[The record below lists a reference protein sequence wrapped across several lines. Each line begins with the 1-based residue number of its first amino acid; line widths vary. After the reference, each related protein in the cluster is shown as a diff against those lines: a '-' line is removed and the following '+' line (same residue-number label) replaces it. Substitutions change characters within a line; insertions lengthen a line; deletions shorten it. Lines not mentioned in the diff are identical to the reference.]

1 MPPSKPRRGHR
12 LNVELLE
19 DRINPSPTLF
29 ADQLLPGSGAMWNF
43 SRVGAGASPIFA
55 DLTGSGQDDL
65 ITVSADEQLY
75 AYAYNPST
83 GQPAILQHYVLPPGA
98 GQLQSTP
105 VVVNLPS
112 GKAVFVGTSTGEV
125 FGFNAVSGALLPGWP
140 QSVGY
145 QEPNYPAFPA
155 DTILG
160 HIAAGDLEGNG
171 VPDIVVTSLNALVTA
186 FRPDGTV
193 LWRYSN
199 DDTVFGGVT
208 IADLNNDG
216 HLEVVLG
223 GDSSASAYYFA
234 GGRIVCLS
242 ASGRREWIK
251 NTDQVIWSSPAVADL
266 TGSGKLDV
274 IVGTG
279 YFYSNVGN
287 KVYALDS
294 QGHDLPGWP
303 YRTDPNPGIV
313 AQVYSS
319 PAIADLNGD
328 GFLDVVVADGQGRI
342 HAISG
347 KPGDTVNGVQR
358 ALWVVQGFPT
368 PPPGGFVSSPIIADI
383 DGDGTPDIVMGDTAG
398 ILRGFNGI
406 NGAQIFQHVDN
417 PTTGAGMEYTNA
429 PAVGHFIPGA
439 ALQLTVVGNTVPNP
453 STVQSPGRM
462 LMFNLNPTTLTP
474 PWPMFRQNSSNDAV
488 ARPDILPAGYDSNYA
503 LLVSLFNGA
512 LGRAPTAQELNTIW
526 FPLMRH
532 APSLRSDIASIVA
545 SSEARDRQIQSWYT
559 SYLGRA
565 AESAALGP
573 NGPYQQAMSAGTSY
587 ATLQAA
593 IVASQE
599 AYLRAGGTS
608 ASWVDYL
615 YQKVLGRAASGG
627 EDAGWIAYLNAN
639 PNNRTLIALTFLHSD
654 ETLLALTS
662 GWYRTYGNS
671 SPLVDSQAGMIMD
684 LRRGKTEEQC
694 LTDMLNSLGD
704 YLSTQQE
711 GSWIRAIYP
720 NLLQRAITPG
730 ETIGWLQALQ
740 HGVTY
745 NSIAKA
751 ILESN
756 EYLGLLVSGWFQ
768 RYLLR
773 SPSPGEVN
781 AFVGALQ
788 SGVPRVTLIA
798 GIISSPEYWATRAH
812 NDYTTFINAVAQD
825 LQGHAPDSVEVGFW
839 LNRQS
844 QVGDTRTFM
853 PQFILAGGYADE
865 YFKLTLTEWFYAY
878 LARYPQTP
886 SYQGRIIT
894 ATSPF
899 TAQAFADAW
908 AAGANPED
916 LQAAI
921 LGSSEYLLLAREK
934 AFWLGDRWRQ

>member
-1 MPPSKPRRGHR
+1 
-12 LNVELLE
+12 VELLE
-19 DRINPSPTLF
+19 DRINPAPTLF

-55 DLTGSGQDDL
+55 DLTGSGQDEL

-75 AYAYNPST
+75 AYAYNAAT
-83 GQPAILQHYVLPPGA
+83 GQPTIFQHYALPPGA

-105 VVVNLPS
+105 VVVSLPS
-112 GKAVFVGTSTGEV
+112 GKAIFVGTSTGEV

-145 QEPNYPAFPA
+145 QEPNYPVFPA

-171 VPDIVVTSLNALVTA
+171 VPDIVVTSLNCLVTA
-186 FRPDGTV
+186 FRPDGSV

-199 DDTVFGGVT
+199 DDTIFGGVT

-216 HLEVVLG
+216 HLEVILG

-279 YFYSNVGN
+279 FFYSNVGN

-303 YRTDPNPGIV
+303 YVTDPNPGIG

-319 PAIADLNGD
+319 PAIGDLNGD
-328 GFLDVVVADGQGRI
+328 GFLDVVVCDGQGRI

-358 ALWVVQGFPT
+358 ALWVVQAFPT
-368 PPPGGFVSSPIIADI
+368 PGAFVGSPILADTN
-383 DGDGTPDIVMGDTAG
+383 GDGIPDVVMGDSAG
-398 ILRGFNGI
+398 ILRGFSGA
-406 NGAQIFQHVDN
+406 NGAQIFEHVNN
-417 PTTGAGMEYTNA
+417 PSTGAGLEYTNA

-439 ALQLTVVGNTVPNP
+439 ALQLAVVGNTVPNP

-462 LMFNLNPTTLTP
+462 LMFSLDPSTLTP
-474 PWPMFRQNSSNDAV
+474 PWPMFRENSSNDAV
-488 ARPDILPAGYDSNYA
+488 ARPDILPAGYDSSYA

-545 SSEARDRQIQSWYT
+545 SGEARDRQIQSWYT
-559 SYLGRA
+559 NYLGRS
-565 AESAALGP
+565 AEPAVLGP

-587 ATLQAA
+587 ASLQAA
-593 IVASQE
+593 ILASQE

-615 YQKVLGRAASGG
+615 YQKVLGRAPAGG
-627 EDAGWIAYLNAN
+627 EDSGWIGYLNAN
-639 PNNRTLIALTFLHSD
+639 PNNRGLIALTFLQAP
-654 ETLLALTS
+654 EVLQARIG
-662 GWYRTYGNS
+662 GWYHTYLNTAP
-671 SPLVDSQAGMIMD
+671 PLDSQAGIMMD

-694 LTDMLNSLGD
+694 LTDMVNSLGD

-711 GSWIRAIYP
+711 GCWIRAVYS
-720 NLLQRAITPG
+720 NLLQRAISPG
-730 ETIGWLQALQ
+730 ETVGWLQAMQ
-740 HGVTY
+740 NGFTY
-745 NSIAKA
+745 SNISKA
-751 ILESN
+751 ILESG
-756 EYLGLLVSGWFQ
+756 EYLGLLVRGWFQ

-773 SPSPGEVN
+773 NPGPGEISP
-781 AFVGALQ
+781 FVSALQ
-788 SGVPRVTLIA
+788 SGVPRVSLIA
-798 GIISSPEYWATRAH
+798 AIISSPEYWSTQAQGNLTA
-812 NDYTTFINAVAQD
+812 FITAVCQD
-825 LQGHAPDSVEVGFW
+825 LQGYAPDSAEVNYF

-844 QVGDTRTFM
+844 QVGDTRTYM
-853 PQFILAGGYADE
+853 PQFILSGGYAGQ
-865 YFKLTLTEWFYAY
+865 YFKISLTEWFYTY

-886 SYQGRIIT
+886 SYQGRILT

-899 TAQAFADAW
+899 SAQGFVDAW

-934 AFWLGDRWRQ
+934 AFWTGDRWRQ